1 MADNN
6 KKSSWKPY
14 SFTEPRNAEM
24 AELTNPRKVKEK
36 QYPTDLTG
44 LIQKGIDYLTG
55 NTTYEEE
62 PAQLRQETR
71 SKFGRELDS
80 QLHDNSTLLG
90 NLYRTWLPVVG
101 TAAAVYSPLSTARGM
116 LGGAVGAEVV
126 DKLSEKVTGKNWPEL
141 LTPLLGSE
149 AAALT
154 NPGGWAGGVYAE
166 AAPRAYARPKQLR
179 EKQMQA
185 LESMEYPKPPSKE
198 AFEKT
203 RLNEEYMKQDGR
215 SVFMRNGV
223 LDKYH
228 VGNPIPKETHRLK
241 GGVVAILPERN
252 NNMEVHFNPN
262 IIESGESIIGSEAIP
277 TILGKDFLSLN
288 RILPDGIP
296 FSQNQWAKPFLQVM
310 KTEPKGAKA
319 RYIKTG
325 EIPIKEPLVVA
336 GYSTDINPA
345 MQNYASKGLGYIDR
359 SATTRV
365 AGTNRFGESF
375 KKDNLQRYFKEPDEN
390 GHLSF
395 KDMTKEQVAR
405 WNKEQANKYNLYIDP
420 KTRTAEQYVFVKGPK
435 PNIPLDPISN
445 RPIFDFSG
453 LLQGLS
459 GGYMSNQLNKK

>member
-1 MADNN
+1 MADNNN
-6 KKSSWKPY
+6 KKSSWTPQV
-14 SFTEPRNAEM
+14 TEPRSTEM
-24 AELTNPRKVKEK
+24 AKLTNPRKVREK
-36 QYPTDLTG
+36 QYPADITG

-55 NTTYEEE
+55 NTTYEEA
-62 PAQLRQETR
+62 PAQLRQDNR

-101 TAAAVYSPLSTARGM
+101 AAAAVENPLAVANGM
-116 LGGAVGAEVV
+116 LGGAVGAEVI
-126 DKLSEKVTGKNWPEL
+126 DKLSEKVTGKNWQQL

-179 EKQMQA
+179 EKQIQA
-185 LESMEYPKPPSKE
+185 LESMYPKPPSKE
-198 AFEKT
+198 AFQKT
-203 RLNEEYMKQDGR
+203 RLNAEHMRSDGR
-215 SVFMRNGV
+215 PMFIREGVFNTYYV
-223 LDKYH
+223 E
-228 VGNPIPKETHRLK
+228 NPIPGETHRSK
-241 GGVVAILPERN
+241 GGVIAVLPEGN

-262 IIESGESIIGSEAIP
+262 IIKSYKSVIGSEAIP

-296 FSQNQWAKPFLQVM
+296 FSQNQQAKPFLQVI
-310 KTEPKGAKA
+310 KEAPERVKERYIRTGENPIKGAS
-319 RYIKTG
+319 
-325 EIPIKEPLVVA
+325 VVA
-336 GYSTDINPA
+336 GYSTDINPT

-359 SATTRV
+359 SATTKV
-365 AGTNRFGESF
+365 ADTNRFGESF
-375 KKDNLQRYFKEPDEN
+375 KKDNLQRYFKKPDEK

-395 KDMTKEQVAR
+395 KDMTPEQVAR
-405 WNKEQANKYNLYIDP
+405 WNKEQADKYNLHIDP
-420 KTRTAEQYVFVKGPK
+420 ETRTAEQYVFVKGPK
-435 PNIPLDPISN
+435 PNIPLDPVSN

>member
-14 SFTEPRNAEM
+14 SFTEPRSAEM
-24 AELTNPRKVKEK
+24 AELTNPRKVREK

-101 TAAAVYSPLSTARGM
+101 AAAPIAKPLAAARGM
-116 LGGAVGAEVV
+116 LGGAVGAETT
-126 DKLSEKVTGKNWPEL
+126 DKLLKGVTGKNWREL

-154 NPGGWAGGVYAE
+154 NPGGWVGGVSAE

-185 LESMEYPKPPSKE
+185 LESMYPKPPSE
-198 AFEKT
+198 GAFQKT
-203 RLNEEYMKQDGR
+203 RLNAEYIKPDGR
-215 SVFMRNGV
+215 SMFMRDEV
-223 LDKYH
+223 FDSYH
-228 VGNPIPKETHRLK
+228 VRNPIPGETHRVR
-241 GGVVAILPERN
+241 GGVIAVLPYEN

-262 IIESGESIIGSEAIP
+262 IIKSDKSVIGSEAIP

-296 FSQNQWAKPFLQVM
+296 FSQNQQAKPFLQVM
-310 KTEPKGAKA
+310 KTEPKGARE

-325 EIPIKEPLVVA
+325 ENPIKEPLVVA
-336 GYSTDINPA
+336 GYSTDINPT

-365 AGTNRFGESF
+365 ADTNRFGESF
-375 KKDNLQRYFKEPDEN
+375 KKDNLQRYFKDPDKN
-390 GHLSF
+390 GNFSF
-395 KDMTKEQVAR
+395 KDMTPEQVAR
-405 WNKEQANKYNLYIDP
+405 WNKEQADKYNLHIDP
-420 KTRTAEQYVFVKGPK
+420 ETRTAEQYVFVKGPK